1 MNEVILF
8 DNNEIRRV
16 WHEAEKQ
23 WYFAV
28 PDVIGVLTE
37 SKDAK
42 AYWRQLKRREPQ
54 IVTVCHDLKIPSSD
68 GKSYK
73 TSCANKEG
81 LFRIIQS
88 VPSKKAEPF
97 KLWLAKVGSQHV
109 DEKVNKRLTAFNKL
123 KQTQG
128 KFKETAKGRGVDD
141 QGFKRV
147 LEAGDEVLFNTR
159 DLKEKFGISEDEDA
173 DTKMHE
179 ILLKGKDYFTS
190 ISDFNVNKEDVEGE
204 ENIKEVHKQSNK
216 WLRESIKEGIG
227 RNPEEIPPQ
236 ENIKKLKK

>member
-1 MNEVILF
+1 MNEIILF
-8 DNNEIRRV
+8 DNSEIRRV
-16 WHEAEKQ
+16 WNEDKKE

-28 PDVIGVLTE
+28 PDVIGVLLE
-37 SKDAK
+37 SKDPK
-42 AYWRQLKRREPQ
+42 AYWRQLKKREPQ
-54 IVTVCHDLKIPSSD
+54 IVTVCHDLKVLSSD
-68 GKSYK
+68 GRKYK

-88 VPSKKAEPF
+88 LSSKKVEPF

-123 KQTQG
+123 KQSQG

-141 QGFKRV
+141 LGFKRV
-147 LEAGDEVLFNTR
+147 LKAGDEILFNTKE
-159 DLKEKFGISEDEDA
+159 LKEKFGISDDEDA

-190 ISDFNVNKEDVEGE
+190 ISDFNVIKEDVEGE
-204 ENIKEVHKQSNK
+204 EDIKEVHKQSNK
-216 WLRESIKEGIG
+216 WLRDSIKEGIG

-236 ENIKKLKK
+236 ENIKKLKE